1 MSSLKRAGKSSQ
13 RLHRERHQVGFKL
26 FVFYFIFYFI
36 LFQFDYFQ
44 PANRRHLGYLE
55 KKKDY
60 KLRAK

>member
-1 MSSLKRAGKSSQ
+1 MSSLKRAGKSNQ
-13 RLHRERHQVGFKL
+13 RLHHERHQVGFKL
-26 FVFYFIFYFI
+26 FVFYF